1 MTEETAQRLQALEAE
16 LKYLILPGMTAE
28 QKLKRLGDAYWQAA
42 NSGYGDAMANKLM
55 SGIED
60 EQTRE
65 WEENCRHK
73 YAVAAL
79 INLLKAEKEEEP
91 C

>member
-1 MTEETAQRLQALEAE
+1 
-16 LKYLILPGMTAE
+16 
-28 QKLKRLGDAYWQAA
+28 
-42 NSGYGDAMANKLM
+42 MANKLM

-65 WEENCRHK
+65 WEEICRHK